1 MKLGQTL
8 CQFRHSSAEP
18 LEGWSALDSAH
29 SGQAAPVWR
38 DNKEASD
45 GRLAPPSLSLQQGPW
60 RKEVRAADGHF
71 EPTWH
76 HHRHCFVAT
85 SIGARLDCSG
95 LGLPAPEHTLLVD
108 HDVKQREPVNVDM
121 RVYV

>member
-1 MKLGQTL
+1 MKFGQTL

-38 DNKEASD
+38 DNKKASD

-76 HHRHCFVAT
+76 HHRHCIVAT
-85 SIGARLDCSG
+85 ASQCRYACECLNTYIVWIMFGWIGGSLK
-95 LGLPAPEHTLLVD
+95 APTQ
-108 HDVKQREPVNVDM
+108 QRH
-121 RVYV
+121 